1 MFVQS
6 SVSFNQHPELGTI
19 KSFNRET
26 YTLESTKFAFSGLVN
41 FNTEGFLS
49 LTKNGV
55 DRIEQNQKESIY
67 EPEEESATTLESY
80 YSENRV
86 HESQTGKKQTY
97 F

>member
-1 MFVQS
+1 MLFQS
-6 SVSFNQHPELGTI
+6 SVSFNQHPILGTI
-19 KSFNRET
+19 SH
-26 YTLESTKFAFSGLVN
+26 STGRRTHSSQQNLHFSGPVN
-41 FNTEGFLS
+41 FNTAGFLS

-55 DRIEQNQKESIY
+55 DSIEQNQKESIY
-67 EPEEESATTLESY
+67 EPEEESATFESY